1 MEIGDIL
8 LKARTE
14 GRNSLLYTEAQKL
27 LDIWGIPVVQSKL
40 ASDKNGAIQ
49 SARTI
54 GFPVVMKILSPDMVH
69 KSDAGGVIIDLRTEE
84 EVARAFDQM
93 MENFGKMKSM
103 IKIEGLVIEK
113 MLSGF
118 EVIIGTT
125 KDPQFG
131 HVLMFGMGGVFVELL
146 KDTSF
151 RLVPIELIDAEEMIR
166 ELKGYSL
173 LEGCRGKRG
182 NIDSLRDL
190 LFKVSNL
197 IFHYPEITEMDLNP
211 VMISLSGSIVV
222 DARITTGG

>member
-1 MEIGDIL
+1 MEIRDIL
-8 LKARTE
+8 LKARTD

-40 ASDKNGAIQ
+40 ASDKNGSIQ

-103 IKIEGLVIEK
+103 IEIEGVVIEK

-125 KDPQFG
+125 KDSQFG

-151 RLVPIELIDAEEMIR
+151 RLIPIELTDAEEMIR
-166 ELKGYSL
+166 ELKGYPL
-173 LEGCRGKRG
+173 LEGCRGKSG
-182 NIDSLRDL
+182 NIESLRDL
-190 LFKVSNL
+190 LLKVSDL
-197 IFHYPEITEMDLNP
+197 IVHYPEITEMDLNP
-211 VMISLSGSIVV
+211 VMTSSSGSIVGDV
-222 DARITTGG
+222 KITMRG